1 MYISDVFIVLQNCVY
16 KSLNVY
22 LAIVFRQYTKSIY
35 VRL

>member
-1 MYISDVFIVLQNCVY
+1 MFFVLKNCFY